1 MSKTD
6 TRSGFVS
13 L

>member
-6 TRSGFVS
+6 
-13 L
+13 